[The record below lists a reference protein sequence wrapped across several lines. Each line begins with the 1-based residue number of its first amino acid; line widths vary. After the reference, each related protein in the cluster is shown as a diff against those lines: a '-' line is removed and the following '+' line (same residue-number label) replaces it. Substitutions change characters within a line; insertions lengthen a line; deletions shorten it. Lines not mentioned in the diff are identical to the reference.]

1 MKIVELTNAA
11 RALANETWWNLTM
24 PNKEEECEE
33 NEMERNG
40 EVRRQQLSRAAEKM
54 LPEGLEIF

>member
-1 MKIVELTNAA
+1 MELVELTNAA

-24 PNKEEECEE
+24 PSKEEACEA
-33 NEMERNG
+33 NELERHG
-40 EVRRQQLSRAAEKM
+40 EGRRQQLSRAAEKM